1 AVQEHLDHRQVL
13 RVVAQLDTP
22 AREGGINGIGIT
34 FQRDGRDPGHPPG
47 HRPAERLPD
56 QGRVRLPAR
65 AAGTEPVDGRLPGL
79 GVHPPVGDL
88 PGAANQSLSWSG
100 DSIPWW
106 VASARNASRIYRFA
120 LSCFPRPCGE
130 YGLLWIRRM
139 PSTAQVRAS
148 HAFANGAPLS

>member
-1 AVQEHLDHRQVL
+1 MGACPVSACTRRL
-13 RVVAQLDTP
+13 ATCP
-22 AREGGINGIGIT
+22 A
-34 FQRDGRDPGHPPG
+34 H
-47 HRPAERLPD
+47 
-56 QGRVRLPAR
+56 
-65 AAGTEPVDGRLPGL
+65 
-79 GVHPPVGDL
+79 
-88 PGAANQSLSWSG
+88 AANQSLSWSS

-148 HAFANGAPLS
+148 HAFANGAPLSA